1 MVSRREGGNSTAF
14 GEINSVACLPPPPG
28 LWKKERFSRE
38 LNEFG
43 AQQQRTR
50 PMFEPIETIVISAPP
65 PFFFPSAKPNPNSI
79 RPDSSIVARRR
90 AMLHSDASRVEHHCL
105 EKSRVKALRFFFS
118 FRSSRRIF
126 WILGTLRIVPFEI
139 LILLHT
145 SSRKRSIDYRRWKI
159 FESRDS

>member
-65 PFFFPSAKPNPNSI
+65 PFFFSLRKTESEF
-79 RPDSSIVARRR
+79 DSTRFVDRCASS
-90 AMLHSDASRVEHHCL
+90 SDASRVEHHCL